1 MLSLDTPL
9 SSLGPVEKRRAAV
22 LAELGLVTVRDALFH
37 FPSRHEDY
45 RTGAPLADAKP
56 GANISVIAQVVKV
69 KSRPRFGK
77 RMALTEAILTDGTS
91 EITAV
96 WFNQPYR
103 AKSLHPG
110 RSFRFTGKVAE
121 SRFGLQLQNPQVE
134 GVEADGGRR
143 TADGEGGRSPDL
155 SSEALAKVEALAKG
169 ENDLLP
175 VYPTTVGVSQQV
187 LRLILRHA
195 TPGIAMIEDPLPET
209 VRRHY
214 KLLSLRDAVWQ
225 VHFPGDADEA
235 ANARRRL
242 AFDEV
247 LRVQLSLGRMRRLRE
262 ARLAPKIVFD
272 ERATKKFVSGLP
284 FTLTDDQRRAAWAA
298 LRDMASGHQ
307 MHRLLDGDVGSG
319 KTVVAAIAAMNTAR
333 SGFQAAIMAPT
344 EILACQHFATLS
356 RLFKDQPFT
365 IALWTNAYKR
375 SAHCGKEIIC
385 EGKKEV
391 ERLGGEIAA
400 GDVSVIIGTHAL
412 VEDAVRFSALA
423 LVVVDEQHRFG
434 VRLRQMLCAKSGMPG
449 VEPHLLSM
457 TATPIPRS
465 LALAVFGD
473 LDLSVLKEKPKGR
486 RDIETRLVF
495 RKERSAA
502 YATAR
507 EEIAAGRQAFVV
519 CPLIDP
525 SDVLGAA
532 SVTEEF
538 ELLRKNELKGI
549 RVGML
554 HGKLSSAEKE
564 KAMADFLAQKTKVL
578 VSTSVVEVGVDVP
591 NATVM
596 CIEGAERFGLS
607 QLHQFRGRIGRGEH
621 RSYCFLLPGS
631 FSPTVK
637 DRLMAVVH
645 HNDGFALAERDL
657 AMRGPG
663 DVLGTAQSGF
673 PEFRIASFGDVRLIG
688 DAKEAAEGILSE
700 DPTLEHHPA
709 LKRELKEHAERAHLE

>member
-1 MLSLDTPL
+1 MTLSLDTKVATL
-9 SSLGPVEKRRAAV
+9 SPVLRRRASA
-22 LAELGLVTVRDALFH
+22 LAEIGLVKVRDALFH

-45 RTGAPLADAKP
+45 RTGVALADIEA
-56 GANISVIAQVVKV
+56 GANVSVIAQVVKA

-77 RMALTEAILTDGTS
+77 RMSLTEATLTDGSS
-91 EITAV
+91 EIVAV

-103 AKSLHPG
+103 AKTLTPG
-110 RSFRFTGKVAE
+110 REFRFTGKASR
-121 SRFGLQLQNPQVE
+121 SRFGMQLQNPQVE
-134 GVEADGGRR
+134 PAAA
-143 TADGEGGRSPDL
+143 TPRSL
-155 SSEALAKVEALAKG
+155 N

-175 VYPTTVGVSQQV
+175 VYPTSVGVSQQV
-187 LRLILRHA
+187 LRLLMRHA
-195 TPGIAMIEDPLPET
+195 LPAITEVEDPLPEDI
-209 VRRHY
+209 RARF
-214 KLLSLRDAVWQ
+214 KLLPLRDAIRL
-225 VHFPGDADEA
+225 VHFPTNNKEA
-235 ANARRRL
+235 IAARQRL
-242 AFDEV
+242 GFDEL
-247 LRVQLSLGRMRRLRE
+247 LRVQLSLGRMRHLRE
-262 ARLAPKIVFD
+262 ARHAPVIAFD
-272 ERATKKFVSGLP
+272 EQATRAFVASLP
-284 FTLTDDQRRAAWAA
+284 FTLTDDQRRATWAV
-298 LRDMASGHQ
+298 LKDMASGHQ

-319 KTVVAAIAAMNTAR
+319 KTIVAAVAAMNVTR
-333 SGFQAAIMAPT
+333 SGFQSAIMAPT

-356 RLFKDQPFT
+356 RLFSRESCT
-365 IALWTNAYKR
+365 VALWTNAYKR
-375 SAHCGKEIIC
+375 SSLHGKEIIC
-385 EGKKEV
+385 EGKKEIV
-391 ERLGGEIAA
+391 RLGQEIVD
-400 GDVSVIIGTHAL
+400 GKVSIIIGTHAL
-412 VEDAVRFSALA
+412 VEDTMRFASLA
-423 LVVVDEQHRFG
+423 FVVVDEQHRFG
-434 VRLRQMLCAKSGMPG
+434 VKMRSQLCGKSGMLG

-486 RDIETRLVF
+486 QDVETRLVF
-495 RKERSAA
+495 RKERSVA
-502 YATAR
+502 YVTVR

-525 SDVLGAA
+525 SDILGAA

-549 RVGML
+549 KVGML
-554 HGKLSSAEKE
+554 HGKMSSAEKE
-564 KAMADFLAQKTKVL
+564 KAMADFLARKTKVL

-645 HNDGFALAERDL
+645 HNDGFTLAERDL

-673 PEFRIASFGDVRLIG
+673 PEFRLASFADLRLIA
-688 DAKEAAEGILSE
+688 DAKDAAEAILE
-700 DPTLEHHPA
+700 DDPELERHDA
-709 LKRELKEHAERAHLE
+709 LRRELKVYAERAHLE

>member
-1 MLSLDTPL
+1 MTLSLDIKVATL
-9 SSLGPVEKRRAAV
+9 SPVLKRRASA
-22 LAELGLVTVRDALFH
+22 LAEIGLVKVRDALFH

-45 RTGAPLADAKP
+45 RTGVALGDIEA
-56 GANISVIAQVVKV
+56 GANVSVIAQVVKA

-77 RMALTEAILTDGTS
+77 RMSLTEAILTDGSS
-91 EITAV
+91 EIVAV

-103 AKSLHPG
+103 AKTLTPG
-110 RSFRFTGKVAE
+110 REFRFTGKASR
-121 SRFGLQLQNPQVE
+121 SRFGMQLQNPQVE
-134 GVEADGGRR
+134 PAAA
-143 TADGEGGRSPDL
+143 TPRS
-155 SSEALAKVEALAKG
+155 SN

-175 VYPTTVGVSQQV
+175 VYPTSVGVSQQV
-187 LRLILRHA
+187 LRLLMRHA
-195 TPGIAMIEDPLPET
+195 LPAITEVEDPLPEDI
-209 VRRHY
+209 RARF
-214 KLLSLRDAVWQ
+214 KLLPLRDAIRL
-225 VHFPGDADEA
+225 VHFPTNSEEA
-235 ANARRRL
+235 LAARQRL
-242 AFDEV
+242 GFDEL
-247 LRVQLSLGRMRRLRE
+247 LRVQLSLGRMRHLRE
-262 ARLAPKIVFD
+262 ARRAPVIAFD
-272 ERATKKFVSGLP
+272 EQATKVFVASLP
-284 FTLTDDQRRAAWAA
+284 FTLTDDQRRATWAV
-298 LRDMASGHQ
+298 LKDMASGHQ

-319 KTVVAAIAAMNTAR
+319 KTIVAAVAAMNVTR
-333 SGFQAAIMAPT
+333 SGFQSAMMAPT

-356 RLFKDQPFT
+356 RLFSRESCT

-375 SAHCGKEIIC
+375 SSLHGKEIIC
-385 EGKKEV
+385 EGKKETA
-391 ERLGGEIAA
+391 RLSQEISD
-400 GDVSVIIGTHAL
+400 GKVSIVIGTHAL
-412 VEDAVRFSALA
+412 VEDTMRFASLA

-434 VRLRQMLCAKSGMPG
+434 VKMRSQLCGKSGMPG
-449 VEPHLLSM
+449 IEPHLLSM

-486 RDIETRLVF
+486 KDVETRLVF
-495 RKERSAA
+495 RKERSVA
-502 YATAR
+502 YATVR
-507 EEIAAGRQAFVV
+507 EEIAAGRQAFIV

-549 RVGML
+549 KVGML
-554 HGKLSSAEKE
+554 HGKMSSAEKE
-564 KAMADFLAQKTKVL
+564 KAMADFLTQKIKVL

-645 HNDGFALAERDL
+645 HNDGFTLAERDL
-657 AMRGPG
+657 SMRGPG

-673 PEFRIASFGDVRLIG
+673 PEFRLASFADLRLIA
-688 DAKEAAEGILSE
+688 DAKDAAEAILAD
-700 DPTLEHHPA
+700 DPELERHDA
-709 LKRELKEHAERAHLE
+709 LRRELKVYAERAHIE